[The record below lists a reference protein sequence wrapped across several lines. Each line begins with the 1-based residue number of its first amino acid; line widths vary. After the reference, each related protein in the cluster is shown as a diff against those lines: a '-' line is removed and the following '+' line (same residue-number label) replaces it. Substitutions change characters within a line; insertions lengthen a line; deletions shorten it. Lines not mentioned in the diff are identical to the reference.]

1 MLGIFNAAI
10 LIVIIVAGIVLFT
23 LSKKKPQYSHN
34 EIIDPLKITIKDI
47 DRMAD
52 GSEFEEYL
60 YRLFLALGYK
70 DAYKT
75 QGSRDFGTDLVF
87 TDRDGYR
94 NVVQAKRYSYSV
106 GLGAVQEVYSSM
118 RYYRAKKA
126 MVIASNQY
134 TVACEEL
141 AGYNGVKLHNRKDLI
156 VIMDLFKTGQ
166 IDKVKDIIEADAH
179 MIFDSWDNY
188 MNGDKVIKKDVK
200 AEKRI
205 LIEQQRK

>member
-1 MLGIFNAAI
+1 MFNAAI